1 MENKIEELM
10 QKLKLKKGDKGVKI
24 LIAVGLIGILL
35 IALSEAVPTEKH
47 STKSADNDLLP
58 YSDYTKSLEEETAE
72 LISSIDGAGVCKV
85 MLTLKNTNENIYA
98 ENNEED
104 VKDGSFSKKSEYV
117 LYDASS
123 GDSPLLIQ
131 QKYPQVQGVVV
142 VCSGGDNTVVREN
155 IINCI
160 SALYD
165 IPSTRINVSKLKV

>member
-1 MENKIEELM
+1 MENKIEEIM

-24 LIAVGLIGILL
+24 LIVIGLIGILL
-35 IALSEAVPTEKH
+35 IALSEAVPSQKQ
-47 STKSADNDLLP
+47 SVKSSNNDLAS
-58 YSDYTKSLEEETAE
+58 YSDYAHALEDETAE
-72 LISSIDGAGVCKV
+72 IISSIEGAGVCKV
-85 MLTLKNTNENIYA
+85 MLTLKNTNESIYA

-104 VKDGSFSKKSEYV
+104 VREGSFSKKSEYV

-131 QKYPQVQGVVV
+131 QKFPQVQGVVV

-155 IINCI
+155 IIKCI

>member
-1 MENKIEELM
+1 M
-10 QKLKLKKGDKGVKI
+10 QRLKLKKGDKGVKI
-24 LIAVGLIGILL
+24 LIIIGLIGILL
-35 IALSEAVPTEKH
+35 IALSEAVPSQKQ
-47 STKSADNDLLP
+47 SSKSADNDLAS
-58 YSDYTKSLEEETAE
+58 YSDYARSLEDETAE
-72 LISSIDGAGVCKV
+72 IISSIEGAGVCRV
-85 MLTLKNTNENIYA
+85 MLTLKNTNESIYA

-104 VKDGSFSKKSEYV
+104 VNEGSFSKKSEYV

-131 QKYPQVQGVVV
+131 QKFPQVQGVVV
-142 VCSGGDNTVVREN
+142 VCSGGDDTVVREN

>member
-1 MENKIEELM
+1 MENKIEEIM

-24 LIAVGLIGILL
+24 LIVIGLIGILL
-35 IALSEAVPTEKH
+35 IALSEAVPSQKQSSK
-47 STKSADNDLLP
+47 STNEDLASYSA
-58 YSDYTKSLEEETAE
+58 YARSLEDETAE
-72 LISSIDGAGVCKV
+72 IISSIEGAGVCKV
-85 MLTLKNTNENIYA
+85 MLTLKNTNESIYA

-104 VKDGSFSKKSEYV
+104 VREGSFSKKSEYV

-131 QKYPQVQGVVV
+131 QKFPQVQGVVV

-155 IINCI
+155 IIKCI